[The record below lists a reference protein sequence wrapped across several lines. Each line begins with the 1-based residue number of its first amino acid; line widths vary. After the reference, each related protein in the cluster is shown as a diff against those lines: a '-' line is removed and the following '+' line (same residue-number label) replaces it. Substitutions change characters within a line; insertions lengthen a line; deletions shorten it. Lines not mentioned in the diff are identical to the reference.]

1 MEKKLFQLPAEIIE
15 GYNLT
20 TESYPDRKSRKV
32 FLLGRPL
39 NSGNVSLFFYS
50 CDNNQRQRR
59 TTGKFLVPEF
69 SIKDKTRNSEIYA
82 EALAECNALNEEI
95 ARNGAIYKPKK
106 KARFLFVIILLNSV
120 SKP

>member
-1 MEKKLFQLPAEIIE
+1 MATKLFQLPSEIIE
-15 GYNLT
+15 GYNLLT
-20 TESYPDRKSRKV
+20 DSYADKKSRRV

-82 EALAECNALNEEI
+82 EALAKCNALNKKIVAE
-95 ARNGAIYKPKK
+95 RAIYQP
-106 KARFLFVIILLNSV
+106 
-120 SKP
+120 